1 MISKNL
7 MMAFHNSHSRKAVKY
22 FADTCIGLGCK
33 NVIFSKITA
42 SAASIGIPDAQ
53 KAILNARGNLLFF
66 SDVKSILEVLH
77 PHKIYLLVSRKYGES
92 SIPFKEIISELK
104 VGKVLVVVGGTSP
117 GLTRK
122 ELDLGK
128 CIFVD
133 EVETDVNPIA
143 LTALFLGGLTRV
155 VKDSSILE

>member
-7 MMAFHNSHSRKAVKY
+7 MMAFHNSHSRMAVKL
-22 FADTCIGLGCK
+22 FADTCIGLSCN

-53 KAILNARGNLLFF
+53 KTILNAGGNLLFF
-66 SDVKSILEVLH
+66 SDVENILEALR

-92 SIPFKEIISELK
+92 SIPFQEIVTDLK
-104 VGKVLVVVGGTSP
+104 VGKVLIVVGGTSP

-128 CIFVD
+128 CVFAD
-133 EVETDVNPIA
+133 EVNSVINPIA
-143 LTALFLGGLTRV
+143 LTALFLGELKKV
-155 VKDSSILE
+155 VKDSPRLE

>member
-1 MISKNL
+1 
-7 MMAFHNSHSRKAVKY
+7 MAFHNSHSRKAVKF
-22 FADTCIGLGCK
+22 FADTCVSLSCK

-53 KAILNARGNLLFF
+53 KTIFSASGNLLFF
-66 SDVKSILEVLH
+66 SDVENVLEALR
-77 PHKIYLLVSRKYGES
+77 PHKIYLLVSRRYGES
-92 SIPFKEIISELK
+92 PIPFNDIITELK

-128 CIFVD
+128 CIFAD
-133 EVETDVNPIA
+133 EVKTNINPIA
-143 LTALFLGGLTRV
+143 LTALFLGGLNKFA
-155 VKDSSILE
+155 KDSSRLE

>member
-7 MMAFHNSHSRKAVKY
+7 MMAFHNSHSRKAVKL
-22 FADTCIGLGCK
+22 FADTCIGLSCK

-53 KAILNARGNLLFF
+53 KTILNAGGSLLFF
-66 SDVKSILEVLH
+66 SDIENILETLR
-77 PHKIYLLVSRKYGES
+77 PNKLYLLVSRRYGET
-92 SIPFKEIISELK
+92 SIPYKEIITNLND
-104 VGKVLVVVGGTSP
+104 GMVLVVVGGTSP

-128 CIFVD
+128 CIFAN
-133 EVETDVNPIA
+133 EVESDINP
-143 LTALFLGGLTRV
+143 
-155 VKDSSILE
+155 

>member
-7 MMAFHNSHSRKAVKY
+7 MMAFHNSHSRMAVKL
-22 FADTCIGLGCK
+22 FADTCIGLSCN

-53 KAILNARGNLLFF
+53 KTILNAGGNLLFF
-66 SDVKSILEVLH
+66 SDVKNILDALQ
-77 PHKIYLLVSRKYGES
+77 PYKIYLLVSRKYGER
-92 SIPFKEIISELK
+92 SIPFNEIVSDLK

-128 CIFVD
+128 CIFAE
-133 EVETDVNPIA
+133 EVTTDINPIA
-143 LTALFLGGLTRV
+143 LTALFLGGLNKV
-155 VKDSSILE
+155 IKDSSLLE

>member
-7 MMAFHNSHSRKAVKY
+7 LMAFHNSHSRKAVKF
-22 FADTCIGLGCK
+22 FADTCVGLSCQ

-53 KAILNARGNLLFF
+53 KSVLNAGGNLLFF
-66 SDVKSILEVLH
+66 SDVEDILETLN
-77 PHKIYLLVSRKYGES
+77 PSKIYLLVSRKYGEKP
-92 SIPFKEIISELK
+92 IPFNEIVTDLK

-122 ELDLGK
+122 ELDLGQ
-128 CIFVD
+128 CIFSD
-133 EVETDVNPIA
+133 EVILDINPIA
-143 LTALFLGGLTRV
+143 LTALFLYGLSKV
-155 VKDSSILE
+155 VKDS